1 MFDPSEEVAWALR
14 VVKDSLPGPIPST
27 ALILGSGLGGL
38 ASRGGCSASLA
49 YGDIPGLPVPTVSGH
64 EGSLSVLE
72 LGDGGGQFLCFSGRA
87 HLYEGHP
94 AQRLGM
100 AVRIAAALGVGTLVA
115 TCAAGSLRA
124 ELPPGRLAL
133 VSDHIN
139 TTGTNP
145 LVGVTPPSGLQRFPD
160 TTGLY
165 SPGLAEAASGAA
177 SELGIDLASGVYAWV
192 TGPAYETPA
201 EARALAGSGA
211 DLVGMS
217 LVPETLTAAQLGM
230 RVLAIACVTNSAH
243 GFGGGAVRHEDVL
256 RVAREQ
262 TEQLASLLE
271 ALAPRL
277 VNG

>member
-14 VVKDSLPGPIPST
+14 VVKDSLPGPTPAAAI
-27 ALILGSGLGGL
+27 ILGSGLGGL
-38 ASRGGCSASLA
+38 TSRGGCSASLA
-49 YGDIPGLPVPTVSGH
+49 YGDIPGMPVPTVSGH

-72 LGDGGGQFLCFSGRA
+72 LGDGGGRFLCFSGRA

-124 ELPPGRLAL
+124 ELPTGRLVL
-133 VSDHIN
+133 VTDHIN

-145 LVGVTPPSGLQRFPD
+145 LVGVTPPSGSERFPD
-160 TTGLY
+160 TVGLY
-165 SPGLAEAASGAA
+165 SPDLAEAARAAA
-177 SELGIDLASGVYAWV
+177 SELAIILASGVYAWV

-201 EARALAGSGA
+201 EALALAGSGA
-211 DLVGMS
+211 DIIGMS

-230 RVLAIACVTNSAH
+230 RVLAIACVTNEAH
-243 GFGGGAVRHEDVL
+243 GLGGGAVRHEDVL
-256 RVAREQ
+256 RVARRQ

-277 VNG
+277 AGG